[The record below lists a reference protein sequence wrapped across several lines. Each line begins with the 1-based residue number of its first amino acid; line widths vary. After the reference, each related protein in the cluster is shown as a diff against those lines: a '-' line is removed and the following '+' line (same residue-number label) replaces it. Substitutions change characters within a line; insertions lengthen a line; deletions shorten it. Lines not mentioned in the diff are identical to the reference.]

1 MRVVGVRCRGSQL
14 LAVTLARVIKEKDV
28 LEYFALFGSIADNAV
43 ITLNTQEVGASRC
56 GDV

>member
-1 MRVVGVRCRGSQL
+1 MRCRGSQL